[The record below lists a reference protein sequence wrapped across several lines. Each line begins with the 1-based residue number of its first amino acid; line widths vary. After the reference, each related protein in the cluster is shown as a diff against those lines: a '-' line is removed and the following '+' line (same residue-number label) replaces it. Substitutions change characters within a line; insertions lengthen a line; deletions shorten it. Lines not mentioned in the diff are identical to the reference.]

1 LLVDSHSHVDMRQF
15 NPDRAAV
22 IQRAFEAGIGMLVDP
37 GCDLDSSRAAVEL
50 AARYPG
56 KIFAGVGIHPHDAS
70 SYTEEIIAEFR
81 QLARRPGVVAVG
93 ETGLDYYRMLS
104 PREQQHRSLAAH
116 LALARE
122 LNLPIILHNRESHAD
137 LMALLREHGQGVR
150 GVFHCFIGDRQM
162 AEECLAF
169 PGFYLSF
176 AGPLTYRANTTLAEV
191 AAWVPLERVL
201 VETDC
206 PYLTPHP
213 HRGQRNEPRYVA
225 LVAEKLAELRGL
237 SFAEIARITTNNAR
251 ALFGLDTQQ
260 QAEASGEKQAET
272 SAGDASQQR

>member
-1 LLVDSHSHVDMRQF
+1 MLVDSHAHVDMRQF
-15 NPDRAAV
+15 TQDREAV
-22 IQRAFEAGIGMLVDP
+22 IQAAFTAGIGMLVDP
-37 GCDLDSSRAAVEL
+37 GCDLVSSRAAVDL
-50 AARYPG
+50 AARYPR

-70 SYTEEIIAEFR
+70 SYSDEVIAEFR
-81 QLARRPGVVAVG
+81 QLAKQPGVVAVG

-104 PREQQHRSLAAH
+104 PREQQRHSLERH
-116 LALARE
+116 FALARE

-137 LMALLREHGQGVR
+137 LMALLREYGQGLR

-191 AAWVPLERVL
+191 AAWAPLDRVL

-213 HRGQRNEPRYVA
+213 HRGKRNEPRYVA

-237 SFAEIARITTNNAR
+237 AFEEIAQITTDNAR
-251 ALFGLDTQQ
+251 ALFGLDTQKH
-260 QAEASGEKQAET
+260 AEASAGKQAEP
-272 SAGDASQQR
+272 SAGDTPQQQ